1 MAPRR
6 QTPALPEIRIRPP
19 GATTAGLTLK
29 LGRARD
35 DVREAVLLVGAP
47 EALFLTTEIEA
58 VPVRPPAVAVIV
70 PLPMLVA
77 LNDVGL
83 PGLGENVPN
92 AGETDHV
99 GVTETAFP

>member
-29 LGRARD
+29 LGRAPD
-35 DVREAVLLVGAP
+35 DVRAAVLLVGAP
-47 EALFLTTEIEA
+47 EDLLLTEIEA